1 MRDEQHAGDGHGAG
15 GPSLERPPGGAECA
29 LVVACHLVTGAGPS
43 VRPDEQPGASAAD
56 AVNVR
61 GPGGF
66 RGNGGGR

>member
-1 MRDEQHAGDGHGAG
+1 MRDEQHAGDGNGAG

-29 LVVACHLVTGAGPS
+29 LVVAGYLVPGPGRS
-43 VRPDEQPGASAAD
+43 DGQPGVSAAD

-66 RGNGGGR
+66 RGNGGAR